1 MDHGTSFRPGTRF
14 GPRQIRQESAML
26 RPYNMATR
34 AAPFES
40 LQVADCGDVPINT
53 FHLEKSVEIV
63 TEWYSERVLGGA
75 RGCVPLTMGGDH
87 TLTLP
92 ILRAMAAKHGK
103 VTAPIPHPSC
113 PLKLCLHFTPRL
125 VYPAPFPLVPS
136 NRVLN
141 LAGLQVGLVHV
152 DAHAD
157 VNEHM
162 FGEQIAH
169 GTPFRRAVEE
179 GLLDCER
186 VVQIG
191 LRGTGYAAEV
201 RSRSI
206 TAAALLSTRCRC
218 HCRRC
223 SCSSCCCCCAGCC
236 SSCGCSQRAQ

>member
-53 FHLEKSVEIV
+53 FHLEKSVAII

-103 VTAPIPHPSC
+103 VTPLFRC
-113 PLKLCLHFTPRL
+113 PKLCLHA
-125 VYPAPFPLVPS
+125 APYIQPPS
-136 NRVLN
+136 
-141 LAGLQVGLVHV
+141 
-152 DAHAD
+152 
-157 VNEHM
+157 
-162 FGEQIAH
+162 
-169 GTPFRRAVEE
+169 
-179 GLLDCER
+179 
-186 VVQIG
+186 
-191 LRGTGYAAEV
+191 
-201 RSRSI
+201 
-206 TAAALLSTRCRC
+206 LSE
-218 HCRRC
+218 
-223 SCSSCCCCCAGCC
+223 S
-236 SSCGCSQRAQ
+236 